1 MKPDVKVSE
10 TKRNLPHRQVDDC
23 ILFVTWRMAFT
34 LPSDLVQD
42 LTNRKTEYEAKTANL
57 SSEYEKRLHYDF
69 RKQQFDYFDDYIG
82 NDNKLPQTLNNKEI
96 AAIVIE
102 LIKSYDKVRY
112 ELISYCIMPNH
123 VHLIIKPLAQEDG
136 VFWSLSDIMLSLK
149 GNSANKIN
157 KLLNRKGKFWQTES
171 YDHVIRN
178 DKELINSIAYLLNN
192 PIKANLCKTQTE
204 WQYSFI
210 KSDYGT
216 MV

>member
-1 MKPDVKVSE
+1 
-10 TKRNLPHRQVDDC
+10 
-23 ILFVTWRMAFT
+23 
-34 LPSDLVQD
+34 
-42 LTNRKTEYEAKTANL
+42 
-57 SSEYEKRLHYDF
+57 
-69 RKQQFDYFDDYIG
+69 
-82 NDNKLPQTLNNKEI
+82 
-96 AAIVIE
+96 
-102 LIKSYDKVRY
+102 
-112 ELISYCIMPNH
+112 MPNH